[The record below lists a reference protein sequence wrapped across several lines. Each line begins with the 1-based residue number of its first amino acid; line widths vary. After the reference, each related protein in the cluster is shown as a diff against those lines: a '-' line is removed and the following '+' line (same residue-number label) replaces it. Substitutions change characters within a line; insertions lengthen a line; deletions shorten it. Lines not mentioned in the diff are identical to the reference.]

1 MYRRTAIAYVHMKL
15 VLDYIAE
22 GHDLDETI
30 LRFYRLNKNRSKKKQ
45 INKWLKCEVTIR
57 ETCESGRGSHLN
69 ARQLRDATVLSKSA
83 ELPIVLRIN
92 TVRKEGVFVSWS
104 MLRLQAKE
112 VVSDIGLVKT
122 CLQLQARG

>member
-45 INKWLKCEVTIR
+45 INKWLKCEVRFVRRASLVEDLISMPASFGTQLFCQ
-57 ETCESGRGSHLN
+57 TCRAAYHVVDQHS
-69 ARQLRDATVLSKSA
+69 T
-83 ELPIVLRIN
+83 
-92 TVRKEGVFVSWS
+92 KEGVFVSWS
-104 MLRLQAKE
+104 MLSLQAKE
-112 VVSDIGLVKT
+112 VVSDIGQVKT